1 MKNNDETPRNNLDS
15 AAAPQEI
22 STGKKDMPWWFLG
35 VVALIL
41 YIINLAVLVYFT
53 VSSSGVNSNMLIV
66 FLVGL
71 ATTTL
76 LTGLVCYAMISM
88 YKGIQSAQGEVIKKG
103 EQTAD
108 VQVYLK
114 ILSSLLRV
122 STLHSQ
128 HMEISKLLA
137 NIVKIVR
144 ESLNA
149 DQVSLMLL
157 DEKDNRLYTKAVDG
171 EYGPELEHIWKS
183 ALENSEAI
191 AGWVIGKS
199 EPLLLDERT
208 DFSKFNGYVEK
219 LAPIS
224 SAMSIPLHF
233 GTKITGVININRLK
247 PSNKSNF
254 DQQDLMLLSIFGED
268 IAMSIENA
276 TLTRE
281 LKKAKAFSDMGLKE
295 DDQIQVTP
303 VPRLPPENIGV
314 RAVMSDTRRMAALRP
329 ASGEVRPEGRQSS
342 QNISTQKIKDNIIA
356 VSVKG
361 TMDYLIGDELEKTI
375 QGFIDHGIYKF
386 VVDLA
391 DVDRISSEGI
401 GIFTSFISTIQKNQ
415 GSMVLVQPNHQV
427 KTALN
432 LFGLQEFFPI
442 ADDLSAGLKALGSK

>member
-254 DQQDLMLLSIFGED
+254 NQQDLMLLSIFGED
-268 IAMSIENA
+268 IAMTIENA

-281 LKKAKAFSDMGLKE
+281 LKKAKTFSDLGLKE
-295 DDQIQVTP
+295 NDQISVTP
-303 VPRLPPENIGV
+303 VPR
-314 RAVMSDTRRMAALRP
+314 MSDTRKIEALRP
-329 ASGEVRPEGRQSS
+329 ASGEVRPAASGEPRPSGREGRQSS
-342 QNISTQKIKDNIIA
+342 QNIATQKIKDNIMS

-361 TMDYLIGDELEKTI
+361 TLDYLIGDELEKTI
-375 QGFIDHGIYKF
+375 QGFIDRGTYRFI
-386 VVDLA
+386 VDLA

-401 GIFTSFISTIQKNQ
+401 GIFTGFISAIQKKH
-415 GSMVLVQPNHQV
+415 GSIVLVQPNHQV
-427 KTALN
+427 KTA
-432 LFGLQEFFPI
+432 
-442 ADDLSAGLKALGSK
+442 

>member
-1 MKNNDETPRNNLDS
+1 MVYSQFKEFIQPLFNSAFEGRGWFYAIRNNLLCGSNTTQKGAGFIFMKNNDETPRNNMKSVDE
-15 AAAPQEI
+15 AQEV
-22 STGKKDMPWWFLG
+22 STGKKDMPWWLLG

-137 NIVKIVR
+137 NIVKNVR

-171 EYGPELEHIWKS
+171 EYGPELEHIWKA
-183 ALENSEAI
+183 ALEVSESI
-191 AGWVIGKS
+191 AGWVLGKS
-199 EPLLLDERT
+199 EPLLVDERT
-208 DFSKFNGYVEK
+208 DFSRFKGYVEK

-247 PSNKSNF
+247 PSNKNNF

-281 LKKAKAFSDMGLKE
+281 LKKAKAFSDLGLKE
-295 DDQIQVTP
+295 NDQISVTP
-303 VPRLPPENIGV
+303 VPR
-314 RAVMSDTRRMAALRP
+314 MSDTRKIEALRP
-329 ASGEVRPEGRQSS
+329 ASGEVRPAAS
-342 QNISTQKIKDNIIA
+342 
-356 VSVKG
+356 
-361 TMDYLIGDELEKTI
+361 
-375 QGFIDHGIYKF
+375 
-386 VVDLA
+386 
-391 DVDRISSEGI
+391 
-401 GIFTSFISTIQKNQ
+401 
-415 GSMVLVQPNHQV
+415 
-427 KTALN
+427 
-432 LFGLQEFFPI
+432 
-442 ADDLSAGLKALGSK
+442 

>member
-1 MKNNDETPRNNLDS
+1 MKDTNENPESGAVKRD
-15 AAAPQEI
+15 I
-22 STGKKDMPWWFLG
+22 PWWLLG
-35 VVALIL
+35 VVALVL
-41 YIINLAVLVYFT
+41 YVANLVVLAYFT
-53 VSSSGVNSNMLIV
+53 ISSLDANPNMLIV

-88 YKGIQSAQGEVIKKG
+88 YKGIQSAKGEVVKKG
-103 EQTAD
+103 EQTTD
-108 VQVYLK
+108 VQTYLK

-157 DEKDNRLYTKAVDG
+157 DDKDSRLYTKAVDG

-183 ALENSEAI
+183 ALETSQAI

-208 DFSKFNGYVEK
+208 DFAKFKGYVEK

-247 PSNKSNF
+247 PSNKNNF

-268 IAMSIENA
+268 IAMTIENA

-281 LKKAKAFSDMGLKE
+281 LKKAKTFSDLGLKE
-295 DDQIQVTP
+295 DNQITVTP
-303 VPRLPPENIGV
+303 VPR
-314 RAVMSDTRRMAALRP
+314 MSDTRTMAAL
-329 ASGEVRPEGRQSS
+329 RQSS
-342 QNISTQKIKDNIIA
+342 QNIATQKIKDNVMAI
-356 VSVKG
+356 SVKG
-361 TMDYLIGDELEKTI
+361 TMDYLIGEELEKTI
-375 QGFIDHGIYKF
+375 QGFIDRGVYKF

-401 GIFTSFISTIQKNQ
+401 GIFTSFISTIQKKQ
-415 GSMVLVQPNHQV
+415 GSMVLIQPNHQV

-442 ADDLSAGLKALGSK
+442 ADDLSSGLKALGSR

>member
-1 MKNNDETPRNNLDS
+1 MNDINETKDAGPV
-15 AAAPQEI
+15 
-22 STGKKDMPWWFLG
+22 KKEFPWWLLG
-35 VVALIL
+35 VVALVL
-41 YIINLAVLVYFT
+41 YVANLVVLAYFT
-53 VSSSGVNSNMLIV
+53 IFSIGTSPDMLIV

-88 YKGIQSAQGEVIKKG
+88 YKGIQSAKGEVIKKG

-144 ESLNA
+144 ESLKA

-157 DEKDNRLYTKAVDG
+157 DENDNRLYTKAVDG

-183 ALENSEAI
+183 ALETSEAI

-199 EPLLLDERT
+199 EPLLIDEHT
-208 DFSKFNGYVEK
+208 DFSKFNGYVGK

-224 SAMSIPLHF
+224 SAMSVPLHF

-281 LKKAKAFSDMGLKE
+281 LKKAKTFSDLGLKE

-303 VPRLPPENIGV
+303 VPR
-314 RAVMSDTRRMAALRP
+314 MSDTRKMACLPVGTAALRP
-329 ASGEVRPEGRQSS
+329 DVNRDAPYPKASERQSS
-342 QNISTQKIKDNIIA
+342 QNISAQKIKDNIIA

-361 TMDYLIGDELEKTI
+361 TLDYLIGDELEKTI
-375 QGFIDHGIYKF
+375 QGFINRGIYKF

-401 GIFTSFISTIQKNQ
+401 GIFTSFISTIQKKQ
-415 GSMVLVQPNHQV
+415 GGMVLVQPNHQV

-442 ADDLSAGLKALGSK
+442 VDDLSSGLKVLGSK